1 MVEKEFTQK
10 DYSEVSKELFSLKE
24 ELKPNKDLVLQN
36 FDTFMQK
43 LENNEILFSE
53 SFEKDGIQYVNI
65 EEFAN
70 LFEQNFGIDKNTT
83 IQFIETINKI

>member
-1 MVEKEFTQK
+1 
-10 DYSEVSKELFSLKE
+10 
-24 ELKPNKDLVLQN
+24 
-36 FDTFMQK
+36 MQK

-53 SFEKDGIQYVNI
+53 SFEKDGIQYINI

-83 IQFIETINKI
+83 IQFIETINKV